1 MELEQFESKRPIDVI
16 AINNPIII
24 VDEPQKTMGKQTTKL
39 IHEFNPLFILNFS
52 ATHKEKHNLIYSLDS
67 IDAMKE
73 HLVKK
78 ITCSNVE
85 LKNSSGISGYLFLN
99 EIILNGTSKPT
110 CRLTYEKQFN
120 NKIQKVTR
128 TLENNDD
135 IYELSNKM
143 EQYKGFIIN
152 NIDKNQNKIFF
163 ANGKELKI
171 NEVIDNNQ
179 NQEAL
184 AREQIRVTIRPFF
197 WMHYWV

>member
-1 MELEQFESKRPIDVI
+1 M
-16 AINNPIII
+16 
-24 VDEPQKTMGKQTTKL
+24 
-39 IHEFNPLFILNFS
+39 FILNFS

-120 NKIQKVTR
+120 NKIKKDTR
-128 TLENNDD
+128 IFKNDDD

-184 AREQIRVTIRPFF
+184 AREQIRVTISEHLKKECILFNKGIKCLSLFF
-197 WMHYWV
+197 IDKVNKYRDYEKEDKKGE